1 MPSLLDL
8 PEVRAFGNL
17 ELLARQLVEGFITGL
32 HQSPYHGFS
41 VEFSEHRLYNAG
53 ESTRHLDWKVLAR
66 TDRLYVKRY
75 EEETNLRCH
84 ILLDTSPSM
93 YYPGSGP
100 FEHGKLRFSALC
112 AAALTTL
119 LQRQRDAV
127 GLVTFADK
135 VEIQTQVRATAQ
147 HRHTLLLQ
155 LQQLLD
161 RTPPPPPAAGAVRR
175 GTDVAGVVHQIAQ
188 QIQKRSLVV
197 IFSDMLSRTDQ
208 PDELFA
214 ALQHLRHQRHE
225 VLLFHV
231 LDATTEEAFDFA
243 ERPYVFVD
251 AETGEEVRLQP
262 NQVREQYRSA
272 MGAFKQQLA
281 LRCGQY
287 RVDFVP
293 VDIREPFER
302 VLYAWLVKRAKM

>member
-1 MPSLLDL
+1 MPTLLDL
-8 PEVRAFGNL
+8 PEVRAFANL

-84 ILLDTSPSM
+84 ILLDVSPSM
-93 YYPGSGP
+93 YYPAAPGP
-100 FEHGKLRFSALC
+100 QQYGKLRFSVLA
-112 AAALTTL
+112 AAALATL

-127 GLVTFADK
+127 GLVTFADQI
-135 VEIQTQVRATAQ
+135 ELQTPVRATAQ
-147 HRHTLLLQ
+147 HRHTLLVQ

-161 RTPPPPPAAGAVRR
+161 RPVPAAGRH
-175 GTDVAGVVHQIAQ
+175 TDVAGVINQLAQ
-188 QIQKRSLVV
+188 RIPKRSLVV
-197 IFSDMLSRTDQ
+197 IFSDMLARADAD
-208 PDELFA
+208 PAALFA

-231 LDATTEEAFDFA
+231 LDTATEEAFDFA
-243 ERPYVFVD
+243 DRPYVFVD
-251 AETGEEVRLQP
+251 AESGEEVRLNP
-262 NQVREQYRSA
+262 NQIREQYRTSMA
-272 MGAFKQQLA
+272 AFKQQLA
-281 LRCGQY
+281 LRAGQY
-287 RVDFVP
+287 RIDFIP

-302 VLYAWLVKRAKM
+302 VLYEWLVKRRKM

>member
-1 MPSLLDL
+1 MP
-8 PEVRAFGNL
+8 EIRAFGNL

-84 ILLDTSPSM
+84 LLLDVSPSM
-93 YYPGSGP
+93 YYPTAGP
-100 FEHGKLRFSALC
+100 QTNGKLHFSILS
-112 AAALTTL
+112 AAALATL

-127 GLVTFADK
+127 GLVTFADRI
-135 VEIQTQVRATAQ
+135 ELQTPVRATAQ

-161 RTPPPPPAAGAVRR
+161 RPQPAQQRT
-175 GTDVAGVVHQIAQ
+175 TDVAGVIHQIAQ

-197 IFSDMLSRTDQ
+197 IFSDMLSRTEN
-208 PDELFA
+208 PEALFE

-231 LDATTEEAFDFA
+231 LDAATEESFDFA

-262 NQVREQYRSA
+262 NQVREQYRAA

-287 RVDFVP
+287 RIDFTP
-293 VDIREPFER
+293 VDIRESFDK
-302 VLYAWLVKRAKM
+302 VLFGWLVKRSKM